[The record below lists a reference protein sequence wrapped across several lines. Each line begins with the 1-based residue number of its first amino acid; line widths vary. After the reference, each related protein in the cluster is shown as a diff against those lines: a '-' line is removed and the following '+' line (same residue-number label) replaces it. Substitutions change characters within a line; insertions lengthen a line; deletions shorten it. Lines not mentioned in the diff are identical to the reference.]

1 MKIVLFA
8 NTFQYFSLRVNFL
21 KKLKDS
27 GFDVY
32 LIGTKDKFEK
42 YFSDMQFKTIP
53 LSIDR
58 KSINIIK
65 ELYLLVRI
73 FRILKHIKPNIILGF
88 TIKPVIYCG
97 ILNYILKIPA
107 INTMTGLGPYFFK
120 KNFFNF
126 FMKNLFKISQK
137 KIKKVI
143 LQNKDDYDFFMK
155 NDLIKDFQATIIPG
169 FGIDSK
175 NFFISKYPKN
185 EKITFIL
192 IGRMLWNKGIGEY
205 VDAAKMIKKDKSN
218 FRFQLLGNID
228 KENAY
233 CIDREQIDRWNEEQ
247 VVEYLGY
254 TDDVRPFIS
263 KADCVVLP
271 SYREGMPRVLLQA
284 CAMGRP
290 IITTNVPGCRD
301 IIKDNQNGF
310 ICNAEDVNSLKTALN
325 KFGELTFE
333 QKAKMGLEAR
343 SMIENKF
350 DEKIVFKSFL
360 SEIQSLTKLL

>member
-8 NTFQYFSLRVNFL
+8 NIFEYFGLRVNFL
-21 KKLKDS
+21 KKLRDS

-32 LIGTKDKFEK
+32 LIASKDKFEK
-42 YFSDMQFKTIP
+42 YFSDMQFKTISLP
-53 LSIDR
+53 IDR
-58 KSINIIK
+58 KSRNPIK
-65 ELYLLVRI
+65 ELYLLIRM
-73 FRILKHIKPNIILGF
+73 FRTLKDIKPNIILGF
-88 TIKPVIYCG
+88 TIKPVICCG
-97 ILNYILKIPA
+97 ILNYIFKIPV

-120 KNFFNF
+120 RNLFNF
-126 FMKNLFKISQK
+126 FIKNLFKISQK
-137 KIKKVI
+137 KINKVI
-143 LQNKDDYDFFMK
+143 LQNKDDYDFFIK
-155 NDLIKDFQATIIPG
+155 NNLIKDIQATLIPG
-169 FGIDSK
+169 FGINSK
-175 NFFISKYPKN
+175 YFFTSKYPKN

-205 VDAAKMIKKDKSN
+205 VEAAKMIKKDKPN
-218 FRFQLLGNID
+218 FHFQLLGSID

-233 CIDREQIDRWNEEQ
+233 CIAKEQIDHWKEEK

-310 ICNAEDVNSLKTALN
+310 ICDAEDANSLKTALN
-325 KFGELTFE
+325 KFGKLTFE
-333 QKAKMGLEAR
+333 EKEKMGLEAR
-343 SMIENKF
+343 SMIENQF

-360 SEIQSLTKLL
+360 YEIQSLVK